1 MLQTES
7 PMAFSFLK
15 VIGLFLYPN
24 RSLNCFVSC
33 LRMGS
38 VNQISTKNKA
48 HNKKVIQEYNP
59 TLLEFLKCRFPNDQ
73 IIDPILNNG
82 VGRKTEMMINKERLL
97 EYLETHVGDNT
108 TIFELA
114 KNSKAYD
121 GISDDEIKDE
131 IMKINSEIRNIAI
144 ENGYRFNSHH
154 HDNEE
159 SGMPWVYDF
168 FIEIADVKKDI
179 ARINRAFQYKMK
191 LVLIEEEYGIYD
203 EEKDLMIGFR
213 TSIPWQIKK
222 IYDEVSDEIDRL
234 EAGGRIID

>member
-1 MLQTES
+1 
-7 PMAFSFLK
+7 
-15 VIGLFLYPN
+15 
-24 RSLNCFVSC
+24 
-33 LRMGS
+33 MGS

-73 IIDPILNNG
+73 IIDSILNNG

-159 SGMPWVYDF
+159 SGMPLVYDF
-168 FIEIADVKKDI
+168 YIEIADVKKDI